1 MSESQKILQRL
12 QKLSEPKLRR
22 LLINFS
28 KNELGESAELHGF
41 GEHGVDVVAFI
52 KPDFD
57 PIGLGQVILIQVKK
71 SKITMPS
78 WRKTLSG
85 QLSEIYFRTI
95 RALNI
100 NENSPRRIV
109 LVHNEMNTSVQD
121 AISDWNKK
129 MPIPIEMLSL
139 HSLSILLERKGYKAR
154 HIKRI
159 TES

>member
-1 MSESQKILQRL
+1 MSESQKILERL

-28 KNELGESAELHGF
+28 NNELGESAELHGP
-41 GEHGVDVVAFI
+41 GEHGVDVVTFI
-52 KPDFD
+52 KSDFD

-71 SKITMPS
+71 SKITMGG

-100 NENSPRRIV
+100 NENFPRRIV
-109 LVHNEMNTSVQD
+109 LVYNEMNTPVQD
-121 AISDWNKK
+121 AISDWNKRI
-129 MPIPIEMLSL
+129 PIPIELLSL
-139 HSLSILLERKGYKAR
+139 HNLSVLLERKRYTAR
-154 HIKRI
+154 QVKRL